1 MNIKTYRNWR
11 TALTVAIAVAAA
23 VSVTLGNVYILA
35 AAVIIGMI
43 LLFLLRRGVRE
54 VIADERTY
62 AVAYKASRL
71 TMSVTGVGLAL
82 AGAVLIT
89 LNRQEMSSAPAQVG
103 FAMEY
108 AVCGLLLVNLAAYTY
123 YNRKLGGK

>member
-1 MNIKTYRNWR
+1 MKIKTYRNWR
-11 TALTVAIAVAAA
+11 AALTVAIAVAAA

-43 LLFLLRRGVRE
+43 LLFLLRRGFTE

-71 TMSVTGVGLAL
+71 TMSITGVGLAL
-82 AGAVLIT
+82 AGAVLIA
-89 LNRQEMSSAPAQVG
+89 LNRQEMSSALAQVG
-103 FAMEY
+103 FALEY
-108 AVCGLLLVNLAAYTY
+108 TVCGLLLVNLAAYTY